1 MGHGSCGSW
10 VKLSDPS
17 STLVH
22 WRFLFSILQAIIET
36 SQFAYNDGNTKSA
49 ACASPC
55 RPEVTSQT
63 NFSTQIYITIRGHFM
78 LSVAKVVELLAL
90 ENGAKNQNGGA
101 GVPKLSF
108 SIIISSSRY

>member
-1 MGHGSCGSW
+1 MFTVAFYS
-10 VKLSDPS
+10 
-17 STLVH
+17 
-22 WRFLFSILQAIIET
+22 SILQAIIET
-36 SQFAYNDGNTKSA
+36 CQFLYNDRNTKSG

-55 RPEVTSQT
+55 RPEVTSPT

-90 ENGAKNQNGGA
+90 ENGTTNQNGGA

-108 SIIISSSRY
+108 SIIIS

>member
-1 MGHGSCGSW
+1 MFTGAFYS
-10 VKLSDPS
+10 
-17 STLVH
+17 
-22 WRFLFSILQAIIET
+22 SILQAIIET
-36 SQFAYNDGNTKSA
+36 CQFLYNDRNTKSG

-90 ENGAKNQNGGA
+90 ENGTTNQNGGA

-108 SIIISSSRY
+108 SIIISAVGIDDAVELLILKSE